1 MAARL
6 NEPTLQITRLHPPS
20 AARPHL
26 HPSTFAEQPDDQDLM
41 ADPFRLL
48 VGAGGLVHCKKRS
61 PEPRYTETP
70 NTMV

>member
-20 AARPHL
+20 AAALTSIHHL
-26 HPSTFAEQPDDQDLM
+26 RRGPDDQDLM

-70 NTMV
+70 NTSV